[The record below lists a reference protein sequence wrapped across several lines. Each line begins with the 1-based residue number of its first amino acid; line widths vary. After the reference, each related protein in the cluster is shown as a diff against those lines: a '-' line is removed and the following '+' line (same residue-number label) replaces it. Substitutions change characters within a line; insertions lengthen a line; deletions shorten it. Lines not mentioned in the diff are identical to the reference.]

1 MRKINRRGLKVLG
14 AVIMC
19 MTLLL
24 ALPQLRAYALDAID
38 TEKECVLVLKA
49 SGGYE
54 EMVTAQIPVKLYQV
68 ATVDKYAQFTALE
81 DFESLELSDL
91 DDQITAS
98 DWEAKSA
105 LAVQIIE
112 SEQVEPVVETTVS
125 GGMGLIDDL
134 AVGMYLVSMDPVQT
148 AEYEYTFAP
157 YLISLPSH
165 NYFQDGDDTWQYVV
179 EVGLKAT
186 QTQRYGDLVIEKELK
201 TYNESLGDA
210 VFVFQVEAT
219 RDTMVNGTLVEDMVV
234 YSNVLTLNFKEPGMK
249 QARVEDL
256 PAGATVTITEVYSG
270 ASYELIEGEDGYTV
284 VILADGDEEGPV
296 TVHFTNDY
304 DDRLI
309 TGTGVVNHFELTG
322 EDYQWSQVEDDQW
335 TGHSGENGGE

>member
-1 MRKINRRGLKVLG
+1 MRKTNGRGLKAIG
-14 AVIMC
+14 AVILSMA
-19 MTLLL
+19 LLL
-24 ALPQLRAYALDAID
+24 AVPQLRAYALDGID
-38 TEKECVLVLKA
+38 TEAECSLLISA
-49 SGGYE
+49 AGGYD
-54 EMVTAQIPVKLYQV
+54 EMTMVQIPVKLYQV
-68 ATVDKYAQFTALE
+68 ASVDKYAQFTALE
-81 DFESLELSDL
+81 GFETLGLSEL

-98 DWEAKSA
+98 DWETKSL
-105 LAVQIIE
+105 LAAGIVEETQA
-112 SEQVEPVVETTVS
+112 EPVAELTVS
-125 GGMGLIDDL
+125 YGAGLVEDL
-134 AVGMYLVSMDPVQT
+134 AVGMYLVCMDSVET
-148 AEYEYTFAP
+148 AEYQYTFSP
-157 YLISLPSH
+157 YLISLPNH
-165 NYFQDGDDTWQYVV
+165 NYFQTGNDAWQYDVT
-179 EVGLKAT
+179 VGLKAT

-256 PAGATVTITEVYSG
+256 PAGASVTITEVYSG

-284 VILADGDEEGPV
+284 VILADGAEEGPA
-296 TVHFTNDY
+296 TVRFVNDY

-309 TGTGVVNHFELTG
+309 TGTGVVNHFEFDG
-322 EDYQWSQVEDDQW
+322 FDYEWTPVEDDEW